1 MMQARGIISSMS
13 GHSKWAT
20 IKHKKALTDAKKGAA
35 FTKIANQ
42 IVIAVRNG
50 KSGDPDMNPSLRLI
64 LDKARQVNMPND
76 NVKRAIDR
84 GLGKDGGAIVEEVNY
99 EGYGPFGVGIIV
111 KTVTDNHNRTGS
123 EIRNIFEKNGGSIA
137 GPGSVSYLLNIT
149 PTPTVTLTGADLEHV
164 ENMLELL
171 EDHDDVVEVWS
182 NLDTQNA

>member
-1 MMQARGIISSMS
+1 MS

-50 KSGDPDMNPSLRLI
+50 KSGDPNMNPSLRLI

-84 GLGKDGGAIVEEVNY
+84 GLGKDGSANMEEVNY

-111 KTVTDNHNRTGS
+111 KTVTDNHNRTGA
-123 EIRNIFEKNGGSIA
+123 EIRNIFEKNGGSIG
-137 GPGSVSYLLNIT
+137 GPGSVSYLQRLQ
-149 PTPTVTLTGADLEHV
+149 PTPMVTLTGADLERV
-164 ENMLELL
+164 ENMLETLD
-171 EDHDDVVEVWS
+171 DHDDVVDIWS
-182 NLDTQNA
+182 NLETPEA